1 MRVTCPEG
9 VNLLP
14 RGYACR
20 MRKFMLILISA
31 IALAIA
37 PTAASAQTTGQTV
50 PVPGP
55 ILTKLGHT
63 PMVEL
68 WDGGGGLPYLGSS
81 TSYNAG
87 DWESNLRAYATDDPR
102 SAARASTSSR
112 SARSTRSRRSGSRT
126 PAAATSSPRRG
137 AHKRGVKL
145 ARVSHKR
152 HGHKQGKRAIVFDVD
167 ETALSNYSAIDKD
180 NFTFGDNSKAEATDE
195 IGKAIPPTL
204 ALYKLAQKKG
214 IATFFITGRGEAVRD
229 HTAHNLQREG
239 FTNYNGLVLKP
250 AGFTGTTVDYKSGAR
265 KAIEDRRLPDRG
277 ERRRS
282 VLRPR
287 GRPRGGRVQ
296 AAEPVLLP
304 AVSGA
309 RATSTDRR

>member
-1 MRVTCPEG
+1 MRNFILT
-9 VNLLP
+9 LLT
-14 RGYACR
+14 
-20 MRKFMLILISA
+20 A

-37 PTAASAQTTGQTV
+37 PTAASAQTTGQQI

-87 DWESNLRAYATDDPR
+87 DWESALRKYATDDPAV
-102 SAARASTSSR
+102 SGPSVYEQQIAKVDAVAAKWLSH
-112 SARSTRSRRSGSRT
+112 SGGRYKL
-126 PAAATSSPRRG
+126 ARRG
-137 AHKRGVKL
+137 GRKRGVKL

-152 HGHKQGKRAIVFDVD
+152 HGHGHRKGKRAIVFDVD
-167 ETALSNYSAIDKD
+167 ETALSNYSAIDAD
-180 NFTFGDNSKAEATDE
+180 NFTYGPNSQAEATDE

-214 IATFFITGRGEAVRD
+214 IATFFITGRREDVRD

-239 FTNYNGLVLKP
+239 FTNYDGLVLKP
-250 AGFTGTTVDYKSGAR
+250 AGFTGTTTDYKSGAR
-265 KAIEDRRLPDRG
+265 KAIEDKGYRIVASVGDQYSDLSGGHEAVAFKLPN
-277 ERRRS
+277 
-282 VLRPR
+282 PFYF
-287 GRPRGGRVQ
+287 
-296 AAEPVLLP
+296 LP
-304 AVSGA
+304 
-309 RATSTDRR
+309 

>member
-1 MRVTCPEG
+1 
-9 VNLLP
+9 
-14 RGYACR
+14 

-37 PTAASAQTTGQTV
+37 PTAASAQSTGQQI

-87 DWESNLRAYATDDPR
+87 DWESNLRAYATDDPKVAGP
-102 SAARASTSSR
+102 SVYEQQIGKVDAVAAKWLSH
-112 SARSTRSRRSGSRT
+112 SGGRYKL
-126 PAAATSSPRRG
+126 ARRG

-167 ETALSNYSAIDKD
+167 ETALSNYSAIDLD
-180 NFTFGDNSKAEATDE
+180 NFTFGDHSKAEATDE

-229 HTAHNLQREG
+229 HTASNLKREG
-239 FTNYNGLVLKP
+239 FTNYNALCSSRP
-250 AGFTGTTVDYKSGAR
+250 ASRARPSTTSRAR
-265 KAIEDRRLPDRG
+265 G
-277 ERRRS
+277 RRS
-282 VLRPR
+282 
-287 GRPRGGRVQ
+287 
-296 AAEPVLLP
+296 
-304 AVSGA
+304 ST
-309 RATSTDRR
+309 RATGSWRASAISTPTSRAGTRQPHSSCRTRSTSWRKRCQGDEH

>member
-1 MRVTCPEG
+1 MLT
-9 VNLLP
+9 LLT
-14 RGYACR
+14 
-20 MRKFMLILISA
+20 A
-31 IALAIA
+31 IVLAIA

-68 WDGGGGLPYLGSS
+68 WDGGGGLPYLGSK

-87 DWESNLRAYATDDPR
+87 DWESNLRAYATDDPTVEGPSVYEQQIAKVDKVAER
-102 SAARASTSSR
+102 WISR
-112 SARSTRSRRSGSRT
+112 SRGHYKLK
-126 PAAATSSPRRG
+126 RRG
-137 AHKRGVKL
+137 AHKRGVK
-145 ARVSHKR
+145 VVKMSHVK
-152 HGHKQGKRAIVFDVD
+152 HGHKHGKRAIVFDVD

-180 NFTFGDNSKAEATDE
+180 NFTFGTNSKAEATDE
-195 IGKAIPPTL
+195 IGTAIPPTL

-239 FTNYNGLVLKP
+239 FTGYNGLVLKP

-265 KAIEDRRLPDRG
+265 KAIEDDGYRIVASVGDQYSDLAGGHEAAAFKLPN
-277 ERRRS
+277 
-282 VLRPR
+282 PFYY
-287 GRPRGGRVQ
+287 
-296 AAEPVLLP
+296 LP
-304 AVSGA
+304 
-309 RATSTDRR
+309 